1 MKHGF
6 AVMDA
11 TLHVVEPPD
20 LWERYTA
27 TPFCDRA
34 PKLRRVREMIR
45 TAHDRWGRLDI
56 LVNNAGVM
64 LLGQIDGADTE
75 DWRRMVNT
83 NVLGLM
89 YATHAALPLMKAQN
103 VGHVVNIS
111 SVAGRTAA

>member
-34 PKLRRVREMIR
+34 PKLRRVRE
-45 TAHDRWGRLDI
+45 TGRGSYI
-56 LVNNAGVM
+56 AFEGQTFPTVPESAG
-64 LLGQIDGADTE
+64 Q
-75 DWRRMVNT
+75 
-83 NVLGLM
+83 
-89 YATHAALPLMKAQN
+89 AAA
-103 VGHVVNIS
+103 S
-111 SVAGRTAA
+111 